1 VLLPLNVWC
10 QSKSLRSMNDD
21 YEVSLNAGYGS
32 YMMLSLKDLQN
43 SLLDNMGLPLIKTSS
58 FPPYLNYS
66 FKFGYNRGKSSS
78 GIMGGIMS
86 TGARSS
92 LADYSGFYISDIN
105 CVAKYIGVYKRTYGK
120 SFTVLNQSLVT
131 GFSMNLAFLYS
142 DITMSDHLRL
152 YNPDDVDYDEMG
164 TFVFNSFG
172 LYTEPSFFV
181 QHMFSRHVGVE
192 LNAGG
197 ALSLCTPLYYEKFNL
212 DLYFYEQRRYVNWS
226 GLRVSIG
233 VIGVF

>member
-1 VLLPLNVWC
+1 MLLPLNVWC
-10 QSKSLRSMNDD
+10 QSKSLRSMDDD
-21 YEVSLNAGYGS
+21 YEFSLNGGYGS
-32 YMMLSLKDLQN
+32 YMMLSLKELQN
-43 SLLDNMGLPLIKTSS
+43 SLLDNLGLPLIKTSS

-66 FKFGYNRGKSSS
+66 FKFGFNRAKSSD
-78 GIMGGIMS
+78 GIVGGIMS

-105 CVAKYIGVYKRTYGK
+105 CVAKYIGVYKRMYGK
-120 SFTVLNQSLVT
+120 SFTVLNQCLVT
-131 GFSMNLAFLYS
+131 GFSMNLSFLYS
-142 DITMSDHLRL
+142 DIIMSDHLRL
-152 YNPDDVDYDEMG
+152 YNSEAVDFDDMG

-181 QHMFSRHVGVE
+181 QHMFSRHFGLE

-197 ALSLCTPLYYEKFNL
+197 ALSLSTPLYYKKFNL